1 MKTLTNKKH
10 HQQTHNIAV
19 LTYLLIT
26 ELNDIKANSLLA
38 KEIIKQG
45 NAFELALEPLLET
58 VFDSKQISKGTY
70 LNKIGHQVET
80 VIRKNY
86 ENITE

>member
-1 MKTLTNKKH
+1 MSKKH
-10 HQQTHNIAV
+10 HQQTHQIAV

-26 ELNDIKANSLLA
+26 ELNDIRANSLLA

-45 NAFELALEPLLET
+45 EAFELALEPLLET

>member
-1 MKTLTNKKH
+1 MKIPTNKKH

>member
-1 MKTLTNKKH
+1 MSKKH
-10 HQQTHNIAV
+10 HQSTHKIAV

-45 NAFELALEPLLET
+45 EAFELALEPLLET

>member
-1 MKTLTNKKH
+1 MNLNH
-10 HQQTHNIAV
+10 HRQTHKIAV

-45 NAFELALEPLLET
+45 EAFELALEPLLET
-58 VFDSKQISKGTY
+58 VYDSRQISKGTY
-70 LNKIGHQVET
+70 LNELGIKVET

-86 ENITE
+86 TMITE

>member
-1 MKTLTNKKH
+1 MSLNH
-10 HQQTHNIAV
+10 HRQTHKIAV

-45 NAFELALEPLLET
+45 EVFELALEPLLET

>member
-1 MKTLTNKKH
+1 MSKKH
-10 HQQTHNIAV
+10 HLQTHQIAV

-26 ELNDIKANSLLA
+26 ELNDIRANSLLA

-45 NAFELALEPLLET
+45 EAFELALEPLLET
-58 VFDSKQISKGTY
+58 VFDSKEISKGTY

>member
-1 MKTLTNKKH
+1 MSKKH
-10 HQQTHNIAV
+10 HRKSHKIAV

>member
-1 MKTLTNKKH
+1 MSKKH
-10 HQQTHNIAV
+10 HQQTHKIAV

-38 KEIIKQG
+38 KEIIKQSE
-45 NAFELALEPLLET
+45 AFELALEPLLET
-58 VFDSKQISKGTY
+58 VFESKQISKGTY

>member
-1 MKTLTNKKH
+1 MSKQYHQKTHK
-10 HQQTHNIAV
+10 IAV

-45 NAFELALEPLLET
+45 EAFEQSLEPMLE
-58 VFDSKQISKGTY
+58 VIFESKEISKGTY
-70 LNKIGHQVET
+70 LNELGIKIET

-86 ENITE
+86 ERITE

>member
-1 MKTLTNKKH
+1 MSKKH
-10 HQQTHNIAV
+10 HQSTHQIAV

-45 NAFELALEPLLET
+45 EAFELALEPLLET